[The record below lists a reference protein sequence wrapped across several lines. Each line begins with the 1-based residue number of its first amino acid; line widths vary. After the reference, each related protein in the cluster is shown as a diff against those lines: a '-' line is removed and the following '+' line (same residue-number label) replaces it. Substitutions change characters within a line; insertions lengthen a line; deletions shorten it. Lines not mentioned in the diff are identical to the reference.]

1 MALPKHAQ
9 AQAHR
14 FCQQLTIVVSDSNS
28 FESAGIF
35 LRNHPTRLTE
45 LHADILL
52 TRQHKWIIY
61 AYVLVQGQ
69 DSKRLHFVEF
79 SPTEPCKSDD
89 LKEHIKEQHEE
100 LLRAHKNNVICSGFA
115 ATLRKEGVSEPLL
128 LSMIECCEEAI
139 KAA

>member
-14 FCQQLTIVVSDSNS
+14 FCQQLTIVVSDSNR

-52 TRQHKWIIY
+52 TRQHLWTIY

-89 LKEHIKEQHEE
+89 LKHHIKEQHEE
-100 LLRAHKNNVICSGFA
+100 LLRQHKNNVVCSGFA
-115 ATLRKEGVSEPLL
+115 ATLIKGGISEALL
-128 LSMIECCEEAI
+128 LSMVEYCDEAI
-139 KAA
+139 KR